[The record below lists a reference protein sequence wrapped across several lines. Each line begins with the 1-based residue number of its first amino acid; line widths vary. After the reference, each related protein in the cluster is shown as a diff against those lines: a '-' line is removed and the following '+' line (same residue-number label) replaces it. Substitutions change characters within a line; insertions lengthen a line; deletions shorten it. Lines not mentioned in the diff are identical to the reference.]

1 MADNIRKPT
10 QRYLSGRV
18 KIAGTEALSSDRHLY
33 VDPGQ
38 VEPNL
43 GYVGEKPIPLSDKYY
58 QLITIQNG
66 TTYDRYWQEQPGLL
80 PGGISVF
87 DEGILVGSA
96 NSISKLNFV
105 GTGISATA
113 SGSISTITV
122 NPSSRVSVGTEPPG
136 GVGQGDLWWDS
147 DVGELYVYYE
157 DGNSNQ
163 WVETSGG
170 SETVT
175 ISDSAPSGANSG
187 DLWWDSSDGV
197 LKIYYEDADSAQ
209 WVDANAGL
217 LDSVVGYWTQT
228 SSGIHTLGNVG
239 VGTTNPLASVTSLNT
254 SVLAAG
260 IVTAYKFYGDGS
272 SLIGVGAG
280 GTWAVD
286 TVGIHTLKSVGIGI
300 TAQTGYKLYVE
311 GDARVTGI
319 LTVGPAS
326 VTLNGIT
333 NEVFVGTGVTIYG
346 NTGVVSATKF
356 YGDGTFLTGVGS
368 TIAIGDSAPSSPNV
382 GDLWWESDSGD
393 LKVYYNDGS
402 SSQWV
407 SANSSDTLV
416 QISASAPSSSQPGD
430 LWWDSETGNLHVYYE
445 DTDTS
450 QWVTAS
456 NAIEGP
462 QGSQGYQGIDGVQGA
477 QGAQGYQGYQGYQG
491 DVGAQG
497 DPGVQGA
504 QGSQGY
510 QGRQGAQGYQ
520 GVQGQD
526 GTEGTQ
532 GAQGAQG
539 YQGYQGRQGAV
550 GAQGDPGVQGA
561 QGADGAQGNQGYQ
574 GVPGVQGAQG
584 AQGAD
589 GAQGAPGVQGAQGNQ
604 GRQGTVGAQG
614 AQGAQGA
621 PGSGVAAGSNTQV
634 QYNSSGNFAG
644 SSNLTF
650 DGTNLTCGGTVTS
663 NSDEKLKNNIKT
675 IDNALEKVMN
685 LRGVEFDYAGSGAHS
700 IGFIAQEVEKVVPE
714 LVFGIDPKS
723 VAYQNFV
730 ALLVEAVKEQNVLI
744 NNLKERIEQL
754 ESDN

>member
-1 MADNIRKPT
+1 MADNRKPT

-58 QLITIQNG
+58 QLITINNG
-66 TTYDRYWQEQPGLL
+66 TTYDRYWQEQPGLQ

-105 GTGISATA
+105 GVAVTATA
-113 SGSISTITV
+113 SGTISTITI
-122 NPSSRVSVGTEPPG
+122 NPAARVSVGTEPPS
-136 GVGQGDLWWDS
+136 GVSQGDLWWDS
-147 DVGELYVYYE
+147 DVGELYLYYE

-175 ISDSAPSGANSG
+175 ISDAAPTGANSG
-187 DLWWDSSDGV
+187 DLWWNSASGV
-197 LKIYYEDADSAQ
+197 LNIYYNDGDSQQWIDAT
-209 WVDANAGL
+209 GGI
-217 LDSVVGYWTQT
+217 LDDLVNFWSLN
-228 SSGIHTLGNVG
+228 SSGIHTIGNVG

-286 TVGIHTLKSVGIGI
+286 SVGINTVKNVGI
-300 TAQTGYKLYVE
+300 GTTAKTGYKLYVE

-346 NTGVVSATKF
+346 NTGIVSATKF
-356 YGDGTFLTGVGS
+356 YGDGSNLTNLQGANVTVS
-368 TIAIGDSAPSSPNV
+368 DSAPSSPSN
-382 GDLWWESDSGD
+382 GDLWFESDTAD
-393 LKVYYNDGS
+393 LKVYYSDGS

-407 SANSSDTLV
+407 SANGADSLV
-416 QISASAPSSSQPGD
+416 QISASAPSGSQPGD
-430 LWWDSETGNLHVYYE
+430 LWWDSESGNLHVYYE
-445 DTDTS
+445 DVDTS

-462 QGSQGYQGIDGVQGA
+462 QG
-477 QGAQGYQGYQGYQG
+477 
-491 DVGAQG
+491 
-497 DPGVQGA
+497 
-504 QGSQGY
+504 
-510 QGRQGAQGYQ
+510 
-520 GVQGQD
+520 
-526 GTEGTQ
+526 
-532 GAQGAQG
+532 
-539 YQGYQGRQGAV
+539 AV
-550 GAQGDPGVQGA
+550 GAQGSAGPQGEQGATGAQGVQGA
-561 QGADGAQGNQGYQ
+561 TGAQGSTGSQ
-574 GVPGVQGAQG
+574 GVQGT
-584 AQGAD
+584 
-589 GAQGAPGVQGAQGNQ
+589 VGAQGNQ
-604 GRQGTVGAQG
+604 GRQGAQGSPGVQG
-614 AQGAQGA
+614 AQGAT
-621 PGSGVAAGSNTQV
+621 GSGVAAGSDTQV

-650 DGTNLTCGGTVTS
+650 DGTNLVCGGTVTS
-663 NSDEKLKNNIKT
+663 NSDEKLKTNIKN
-675 IDNALEKVMN
+675 IENPLEKVLG
-685 LRGVEFDYAGSGAHS
+685 LRGVEFDYIDSGKHS
-700 IGFIAQEVEKVVPE
+700 IGFIAQEVENIVPD
-714 LVFGIDPKS
+714 LVFGDDPKS

-730 ALLVEAVKEQNVLI
+730 ALLVEAVKEQNEVI